1 MLAKYV
7 LRRALAAIP
16 VVVGVT
22 LIVFVIM
29 HGTAGSYLPGLSL
42 NPNFTPKQI
51 ALLQSQLGLDQ
62 PLWIQYLDWTGI
74 AWIVQHLGMA
84 GLLVGAHDVTP
95 GLLQGNL
102 GQSMVDGTSVASQVF
117 DRLPNTLFL
126 TATAIFI
133 GIVLSIPLG
142 VLGALRRGGKV
153 DNSLTAVS
161 VAGVAVPGFWL
172 GLMLILF
179 FSVKFHDWGLP
190 FLPSSGIVTPFTGGD
205 LLDRLAHLLMP
216 AVVLSFVYL
225 AIWSRFTRSSMLE
238 VLSQDY
244 VRTARAKGMSERRA
258 TYLHALRN
266 AVIPLVTLI
275 GLELPGLVSGGLVVE
290 TVFGWPGIGLLL
302 YQRAL
307 AYDYTMVLGIVTFA
321 AILVVVGNLL
331 ADVLYAAVDPRIRLA

>member
-1 MLAKYV
+1 MLAKFV
-7 LRRALAAIP
+7 LRRTLAAIP
-16 VVVGVT
+16 VVVGVS
-22 LIVFVIM
+22 LIVFLIM
-29 HGTAGSYLPGLSL
+29 HGTAGSFVPGLSL

-51 ALLQSQLGLDQ
+51 ELLKSQLGLDQ

-74 AWIVQHLGMA
+74 AWLLQRIGLRV
-84 GLLVGAHDVTP
+84 LLVGAHDITP
-95 GLLQGNL
+95 GVLQGNL

-117 DRLPNTLFL
+117 DRLPNTVLL
-126 TATAIFI
+126 TVTAIVI
-133 GIVLSIPLG
+133 GITLSIPLG
-142 VLGALRRGGKV
+142 VVGALRRGSRV
-153 DNSLTAVS
+153 DHGLTVMS
-161 VAGVAVPGFWL
+161 VGGVAVPAFWL

-190 FLPSSGIVTPFTGGD
+190 FLPSSGIVTPFSGGD
-205 LLDRLAHLLMP
+205 LLDRIAHLLMP
-216 AVVLSFVYL
+216 AIVLSFVYL

-244 VRTARAKGMSERRA
+244 VRTARAKGMGERRV
-258 TYLHALRN
+258 TFVHGLRN
-266 AVIPLVTLI
+266 AIIPLVTLI

-321 AILVVVGNLL
+321 AILVIVGNLL